1 MANNNDDIK
10 NVLLALNQFTPADAV
25 LTVDSETKNTDI
37 VQEGIRVT
45 KEGIEEAWDTLEA
58 PKAKEATAEA
68 DTEVTEH
75 NSGEDVTLTVNTPTE
90 IKVPAEQADMIANM
104 LKLAGVEVGDKP
116 AMDQPDMDMDS
127 GNGED
132 LPMVIPTDDEEAP
145 LMGACA
151 SEGNEFSG
159 KRQDAIDAGEDEF
172 EVDGKTHKV
181 KGDNGKT
188 ESEEVQE
195 AKDKMV
201 CKHCGDEIYK
211 PKSDCECDCNDPKG
225 DNWVKET
232 YEMAEVEESIE
243 KAWNENVTS
252 EAIGQYADPLY
263 DLIEELGSHQVV
275 MDELIR
281 YLDADQIKE
290 FVSDFRRHHEMPAD
304 GPIDDDDPRYMDD
317 ENLPKE
323 GVEMKKESDTALSTG
338 NAIMYKGKEIDLRKL
353 DYDMQDISDG
363 MWEINAPVYYTDGT
377 EVADGDYD
385 GLYDLPELNDWIY
398 QDYTSESIEESDI
411 DQIADVGKV
420 YSKINK
426 MKMDL
431 VDNGMEPED
440 AQDKACEKY
449 DCDPAMYDKYVEMK
463 RDEREQPMQEAFDK
477 VDRITDMEELNLYD
491 PAEIEAA
498 KSMSAEQLKDELMGD
513 IYHVMDKASD
523 DFTDNDYIVDEMG
536 DNFASM
542 HLNADDATL
551 SCYSAMRDLV
561 DEDPAD
567 VLQTGQMCLKILGAQ
582 PYEANE
588 SKDNL
593 DPQVNRIAELSGITT
608 PVAQANPV
616 AEAVSTTDL
625 ITKYQG
631 SEVDVNDMNR
641 LLKLSGMGELDE
653 SKLANAPAGTSMD
666 EPTEFDKLPSEV
678 GKGAGN
684 SDYINRADGQGEN
697 PMGMH
702 SSDVEESFNTALGEY
717 RKFVAEGIMGKKTKK
732 AKK

>member
-10 NVLLALNQFTPADAV
+10 NVLLAINQFTPADAV
-25 LTVDSETKNTDI
+25 LTVDSETKNTDV

-116 AMDQPDMDMDS
+116 AMDEPDMDIDS
-127 GNGED
+127 GDGED
-132 LPMVIPTDDEEAP
+132 LPMVIPTDDESEEGP
-145 LMGACA
+145 LMGDCA

-181 KGDNGKT
+181 KGDKNESIEES

-232 YEMAEVEESIE
+232 SEMANVEKSIE
-243 KAWNENVTS
+243 DAWNKNVTS
-252 EAIGQYADPLY
+252 EAVGQYADPLY

-304 GPIDDDDPRYMDD
+304 GPIDDDDPRY
-317 ENLPKE
+317 EAIE
-323 GVEMKKESDTALSTG
+323 STKESYNDP
-338 NAIMYKGKEIDLRKL
+338 IMFKGKEVDMSKL
-353 DYDMQDISDG
+353 DYDMQDISDQ
-363 MWEINAPVYYTDGT
+363 MFMVNAPVYYTDGT
-377 EVADGDYD
+377 EVDDGDIEA
-385 GLYDLPELNDWIY
+385 LESMEEFHAWVM
-398 QDYTSESIEESDI
+398 QDYMDNQAPQSE
-411 DQIADVGKV
+411 G
-420 YSKINK
+420 
-426 MKMDL
+426 
-431 VDNGMEPED
+431 
-440 AQDKACEKY
+440 
-449 DCDPAMYDKYVEMK
+449 
-463 RDEREQPMQEAFDK
+463 EQPMQEAFDK
-477 VDRITDMEELNLYD
+477 VDRITNLADLNIYDQEEEME
-491 PAEIEAA
+491 AR
-498 KSMSAEQLKDELMGD
+498 KMSAEQLKDELEGD
-513 IYHVMDKASD
+513 IYHLMDKASD

-551 SCYSAMRDLV
+551 SCYVAIRDLI

-582 PYEANE
+582 AYEANE

-593 DPQVNRIAELSGITT
+593 DPQVNRIAELSGITD

-631 SEVDVNDMNR
+631 SEVDVNDINR

>member
-10 NVLLALNQFTPADAV
+10 NVLLAINSFTPADAV

-37 VQEGIRVT
+37 MQEGIRVT

-104 LKLAGVEVGDKP
+104 LKLAGVEVGDAPSEPSDEMPSDEMP
-116 AMDQPDMDMDS
+116 ADAEMGD
-127 GNGED
+127 D
-132 LPMVIPTDDEEAP
+132 LPMVIPADDEEESP

-181 KGDNGKT
+181 KGDKGKT
-188 ESEEVQE
+188 ESEEVKE

-201 CKHCGDEIYK
+201 CKHCGDEIHK
-211 PKSDCECDCNDPKG
+211 PVSKSCECDCNDENG
-225 DNWVKET
+225 DHWVKENK
-232 YEMAEVEESIE
+232 EMAEVEESIE
-243 KAWNENVTS
+243 KAWNENVPAT
-252 EAIGQYADPLY
+252 EAVGSFADPIL
-263 DLIEELGSHQVV
+263 DLC
-275 MDELIR
+275 DEVGCDPDHPVLADLIR
-281 YLDADQIKE
+281 YLDGDTIADFVKE
-290 FVSDFRRHHEMPAD
+290 FRSNHEYDNGME
-304 GPIDDDDPRYMDD
+304 YESVEVD
-317 ENLPKE
+317 EK
-323 GVEMKKESDTALSTG
+323 VSDTAWSTG

-363 MWEINAPVYYTDGT
+363 IYQINAPAYYTDGT

-398 QDYTSESIEESDI
+398 QDYTSESIE
-411 DQIADVGKV
+411 G
-420 YSKINK
+420 
-426 MKMDL
+426 
-431 VDNGMEPED
+431 
-440 AQDKACEKY
+440 
-449 DCDPAMYDKYVEMK
+449 
-463 RDEREQPMQEAFDK
+463 EQPMQEAFDK

-491 PAEIEAA
+491 DEAIEAA
-498 KSMSAEQLKDELMGD
+498 SNMSAEELKQELIGD
-513 IYHVMDKASD
+513 IEHLMDRAAD
-523 DFTDNDYIVDEMG
+523 DFTDNDHIADEMG
-536 DNFASM
+536 DYFANM
-542 HLNADDATL
+542 HVKGDDASL
-551 SCYSAMRDLV
+551 SCYAAMRDMV
-561 DEDPAD
+561 DADPAD
-567 VLQTGQMCLKILGAQ
+567 VYETGKQCLKILGAQ
-582 PYEANE
+582 PRE
-588 SKDNL
+588 SL
-593 DPQVNRIAELSGITT
+593 DPQVNRIAELSGITN

-631 SEVDVNDMNR
+631 AEVDVNDMNR